1 MNRREFAT
9 LLGGAVA
16 WPVTARA
23 QQGRLRRIGALMS
36 QGATDPVAQVRYAAF
51 LQGLQQSGWE
61 VGRNLRVD
69 TRWTGGSDSAQRM
82 RVGGR
87 VSCTSA
93 RRYPGD
99 RQCGHSAPPARYAL
113 RTDCFRP
120 HTGPGWRGLC
130 QQHVAAGRKRYRL
143 YQF

>member
-69 TRWTGGSDSAQRM
+69 AGPEVAIALSGCAS
-82 RVGGR
+82 
-87 VSCTSA
+87 
-93 RRYPGD
+93 RR
-99 RQCGHSAPPARYAL
+99 QS
-113 RTDCFRP
+113 
-120 HTGPGWRGLC
+120 
-130 QQHVAAGRKRYRL
+130 
-143 YQF
+143 